1 MRRAYVLVL
10 ALIGCVLCG
19 CGHKA
24 SEADCQL
31 IVDRMIE
38 VQLDAHNLTDPDERK
53 RQKDIMTNRT
63 TGMDMKDCVGRRV
76 TDGMLECVKKAQTQ
90 DEIQTCLR

>member
-1 MRRAYVLVL
+1 MQRIFW
-10 ALIGCVLCG
+10 LILLGAVTA

-24 SEADCQL
+24 SETECQI

-38 VQLDAHNLTDPDERK
+38 VQLDAQKITDADERK
-53 RQKDIMTNRT
+53 RQKEIMTNRT
-63 TGMDMKDCVGRRV
+63 TGVDMKECIGRRV
-76 TDGMLECVKKAQTQ
+76 TDGMIACVKKAQSQ

>member
-1 MRRAYVLVL
+1 MRRAV
-10 ALIGCVLCG
+10 ALLMVVAG

-24 SEADCQL
+24 SETDCQV

-38 VQLDAHNLTDPDERK
+38 VQLDAQKITDPDERK
-53 RQKDIMTNRT
+53 RQKDIMTNRS
-63 TGMDMKDCVGRRV
+63 TGVDMKECIGRRV
-76 TDGMLECVKKAQTQ
+76 TDGMLACVKKSQTQ

>member
-1 MRRAYVLVL
+1 MRRVVALLSCFL
-10 ALIGCVLCG
+10 AG

-24 SEADCQL
+24 SESDCQL

-38 VQLDAHNLTDPDERK
+38 VQLDAQKVTDPDERK
-53 RQKDIMTNRT
+53 RQKDIMMNRS
-63 TGMDMKDCVGRRV
+63 TGVDMKDCLGRRL
-76 TDGMLECVKKAQTQ
+76 TDGMLACVKKSQTQ

>member
-1 MRRAYVLVL
+1 MRRVL
-10 ALIGCVLCG
+10 ALLLAVTS

-24 SEADCQL
+24 SETDCQL

-38 VQLDAHNLTDPDERK
+38 VQLDAQKVTDPDERK

-63 TGMDMKDCVGRRV
+63 TGVDMKDCIGRRL
-76 TDGMLECVKKAQTQ
+76 TDGMLACVKTSKTQ
-90 DEIQTCLR
+90 DDIQTCLR